1 MKIINQKHKTRAG
14 YAILELLFYV
24 SFFAVLSLLVI
35 NSMIIM
41 TKSFKETSVQAELMQ
56 GGSIMEKISR
66 DIRQANNFSYASNVL
81 TLNIDNAGSPK
92 TITFTFANPN
102 MQVTDSV
109 LGSLGNLNSPNI
121 SVTAFAVTSITTTE
135 GKAVKIVLTIRSN
148 NDTLGRTVNFYNTVV
163 LRDSY

>member
-1 MKIINQKHKTRAG
+1 
-14 YAILELLFYV
+14 
-24 SFFAVLSLLVI
+24 
-35 NSMIIM
+35 
-41 TKSFKETSVQAELMQ
+41 
-56 GGSIMEKISR
+56 
-66 DIRQANNFSYASNVL
+66 
-81 TLNIDNAGSPK
+81 
-92 TITFTFANPN
+92 